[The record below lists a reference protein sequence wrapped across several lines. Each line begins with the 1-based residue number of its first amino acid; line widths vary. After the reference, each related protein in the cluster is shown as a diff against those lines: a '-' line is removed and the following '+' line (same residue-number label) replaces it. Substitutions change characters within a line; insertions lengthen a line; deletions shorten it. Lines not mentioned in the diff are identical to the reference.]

1 MKKPLVLIALSSI
14 LLPFPSGY
22 AQSALDRLKQKAQD
36 KLQQKTEDAT
46 DKTADK
52 VVDTADP
59 SATEP
64 PAEAAPAN
72 PAAASP
78 AQAAAPATTVAY
90 QNYDFVPGESI
101 VFEDALTDA
110 QDGEFPSR
118 WELVAGQAVANKA
131 HGYPALLLTDGNYAR
146 VSPRVRTKSYLGDAY
161 TVELNQFWT
170 PGQYPLIV
178 MFLNADGTE
187 AQVSIGNSEA
197 SFSEGVTNSNFS
209 GRYPAAVAGEDG
221 SGFEGKWHHIA
232 LAVKGHQLKVYVDQ
246 ARVLVVPDMHFVP
259 VSLQI
264 AGAAEQDK
272 PIGFTAMKIAAG
284 GGMNMIG
291 QKFTEAK
298 IVTHG
303 INFDVDKAVIRPES
317 MGVLNQ
323 IKRVMAD
330 NPDLKFEIGGHTD
343 ASGSAAHNLAL
354 SQQRADAVKAQL
366 VALGVKGSQL
376 TAKGYG
382 DTEAIGDN
390 ATPEGK
396 ANNAGWS
403 SCGCR
408 WASAQAAC
416 RVQGRA
422 WRTSLA
428 SSSDRPMTELNW
440 EPRWSR
446 HHWQQRRSSSCWL
459 SVSCAM
465 AGRMLAG
472 VRGSTA
478 A

>member
-1 MKKPLVLIALSSI
+1 MKKPLVLFALYSI
-14 LLPFPSGY
+14 LLPLPLSSAY
-22 AQSALDRLKQKAQD
+22 AQSSLDRLRQKAKD
-36 KLQQKTEDAT
+36 KLQQKADDTADKAT
-46 DKTADK
+46 DKAVDK
-52 VVDTADP
+52 ADP
-59 SATEP
+59 PPAEP
-64 PAEAAPAN
+64 PAETAAGDSSAP
-72 PAAASP
+72 SS
-78 AQAAAPATTVAY
+78 AQAPAPATTVAY
-90 QNYDFVPGESI
+90 QNYDFVPGETI
-101 VFEDALTDA
+101 LFEDALTDA

-187 AQVSIGNSEA
+187 AQVSIAGSEA

-221 SGFEGKWHHIA
+221 SNYEGKWHHIA

-272 PIGFTAMKIAAG
+272 PIAFTAMKLASG

-303 INFDVDKAVIRPES
+303 INFDVDKAAIRPES

-366 VALGVKGSQL
+366 VAMGVKGDRL
-376 TAKGYG
+376 TTKGYG
-382 DTEAIGDN
+382 DTKAIGDN
-390 ATPEGK
+390 GTPEGK
-396 ANNAGWS
+396 ANN
-403 SCGCR
+403 R
-408 WASAQAAC
+408 
-416 RVQGRA
+416 RV
-422 WRTSLA
+422 
-428 SSSDRPMTELNW
+428 EF
-440 EPRWSR
+440 
-446 HHWQQRRSSSCWL
+446 
-459 SVSCAM
+459 V
-465 AGRMLAG
+465 RM
-472 VRGSTA
+472 
-478 A
+478 